1 MDHCGTGDSPGTAG
15 EGSGDELQRPQHG
28 RVTDVLG
35 LTPSGAK
42 ISHETHPDPRP
53 GGDRPLLTKKIEF
66 LNAQHTILK
75 LSSSSFQWCKRL
87 RYDRNKICPFHC
99 PKAI

>member
-1 MDHCGTGDSPGTAG
+1 MHRFRTKRA
-15 EGSGDELQRPQHG
+15 
-28 RVTDVLG
+28 
-35 LTPSGAK
+35 LTPV
-42 ISHETHPDPRP
+42 P
-53 GGDRPLLTKKIEF
+53 GEIDRYSLKFFEF